1 MPTRCRWVPEN
12 IPLYIAYHDEEWGVP
27 VHDDR
32 KLYELFLLET
42 FQAGL
47 SWLTILRKRENFR
60 QAFDGFDVSRVA
72 EYGEDKIELLL
83 SDPGIIRSRRKIEA
97 AIRNARIFLDLQREF
112 GSFANFLWGYTDGRV
127 LRSETGEIPVKTE
140 LSDRVSAELQRRG
153 MKFVGSVTIYSY
165 LQAVGVVNDHEPA
178 CFCRNHT

>member
-27 VHDDR
+27 VYDDET
-32 KLYELFLLET
+32 LYELFLLET

-60 QAFDGFDVSRVA
+60 RAFDDFDVRRIAGYS
-72 EYGEDKIELLL
+72 EEKTETLLG
-83 SDPGIIRSRRKIEA
+83 DPGIIRSRRKIEA
-97 AIRNARIFLDLQREF
+97 AIRNAQIFLALQKEY
-112 GSFANFLWGYTDGRV
+112 GSFSAYLWGFTDGRV
-127 LRSETGEIPVKTE
+127 LQNETGSVPVKTE
-140 LSDRVSAELQRRG
+140 LSDRVSADLQRRG

-165 LQAVGVVNDHEPA
+165 LQAVGVVNDHEPG
-178 CFCRNHT
+178 CFCRNCT